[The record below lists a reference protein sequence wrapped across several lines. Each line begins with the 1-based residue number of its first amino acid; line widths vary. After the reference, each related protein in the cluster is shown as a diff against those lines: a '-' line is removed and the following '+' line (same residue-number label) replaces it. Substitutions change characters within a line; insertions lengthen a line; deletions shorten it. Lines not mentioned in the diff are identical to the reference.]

1 MTETLTHG
9 ETYGTAAGAGGA
21 ADGRTIDW
29 AAQALEKVKREI
41 AKVFVGQT
49 DLVEHALITL
59 LAGGHLLVE
68 GVPGLG
74 KTLLVRALAKAIGGD
89 SKRIQ
94 FTPDLMPSDITG
106 NIMFEAQAGKFITR
120 KGPVFTNILIADE
133 INRAPA
139 KTQAALFE
147 AMQEFQ
153 VSLDGAEYPLPKPF
167 MVLATQNPFEHEGTY
182 PLPDAQKDRFLMKLL
197 IAYPGAE
204 DEKEMVRRVL
214 SGGTGAELSLDGV
227 GQALPAGDF
236 AAVRDEASRVRVDSA
251 VVDYAVR
258 LVSATRDNPAI
269 ETGAG
274 PRASLALI
282 RCARGRALLQ
292 RRDFVIPD
300 DIKALAVPVLIHR
313 ISLSAESD
321 LEGLNEVRAV
331 ESIVSQVEA
340 PRPRAA
346 PQDAPQSVPPLGAE
360 GASSPAEPV
369 GP

>member
-1 MTETLTHG
+1 M
-9 ETYGTAAGAGGA
+9 
-21 ADGRTIDW
+21 I
-29 AAQALEKVKREI
+29 EKVKQEI
-41 AKVFVGQT
+41 AKVFIGQKE
-49 DLVEHALITL
+49 LVDHTLITM

-89 SKRIQ
+89 CKRIQ

-106 NIMFEAQAGKFITR
+106 NIMLDVPSGKFITR

-153 VSLDGAEYPLPKPF
+153 VSLDGVEYPLPRPF

-197 IAYPGAE
+197 IDYPGQE
-204 DEKEMVRRVL
+204 DEKEMVEKVL
-214 SGGTGAELSLDGV
+214 AGGTGAELSLG
-227 GQALPAGDF
+227 ALTQVLSTEEF
-236 AAVRDEASRVRVDSA
+236 AALRDEASRVRVA
-251 VVDYAVR
+251 PELIDYAVR
-258 LVSATRDNPAI
+258 LVSATRERGTAGSYAL

-274 PRASLALI
+274 PRGSLALI
-282 RCARGRALLQ
+282 RCARSRALLEG
-292 RRDFVIPD
+292 RDFIIPD

-313 ISLSAESD
+313 ISLSAESE

-331 ESIVSQVEA
+331 QSLISRVEA
-340 PRPRAA
+340 PR
-346 PQDAPQSVPPLGAE
+346 E
-360 GASSPAEPV
+360 
-369 GP
+369 

>member
-1 MTETLTHG
+1 MTERLTI
-9 ETYGTAAGAGGA
+9 ETAAE
-21 ADGRTIDW
+21 
-29 AAQALEKVKREI
+29 ALERVRNEI
-41 AKVFVGQT
+41 AKVFIGQKE
-49 DLVEHALITL
+49 LVEHALITL
-59 LAGGHLLVE
+59 LAEGHLLVE

-74 KTLLVRALAKAIGGD
+74 KTLLVRSLAKAIGGD

-106 NIMFEAQAGKFITR
+106 HIMFDVQAGKFITR

-153 VSLDGAEYPLPKPF
+153 VSLDGTEYPLPKPF
-167 MVLATQNPFEHEGTY
+167 MVLATQNPYEHEGTY
-182 PLPDAQKDRFLMKLL
+182 PLPDAQKDRFLMKLQ
-197 IAYPGAE
+197 INYPAPGE
-204 DEKEMVRRVL
+204 ENEMVGRLL
-214 SGGTGAELSLDGV
+214 SGGSGAELSLDGV
-227 GQALPAGDF
+227 GQALSLEEF
-236 AAVRDEASRVRVDSA
+236 AAVRDTASRVRVDPS

-258 LVSATRDNPAI
+258 LVTATRNSARV

-274 PRASLALI
+274 PRGSLALV

-313 ISLSAESD
+313 ISLSAESELD
-321 LEGLNEVRAV
+321 GLNEVRIV
-331 ESIVSQVEA
+331 EALVSQVEA
-340 PRPRAA
+340 PRGEI
-346 PQDAPQSVPPLGAE
+346 S
-360 GASSPAEPV
+360 
-369 GP
+369 